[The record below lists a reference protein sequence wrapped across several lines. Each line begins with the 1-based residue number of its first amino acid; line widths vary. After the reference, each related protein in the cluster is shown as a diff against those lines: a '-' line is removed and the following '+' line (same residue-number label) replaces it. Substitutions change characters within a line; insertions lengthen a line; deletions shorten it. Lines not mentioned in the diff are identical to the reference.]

1 MRERNADEN
10 CTYPIGIIARSNPL
24 KRSPISLK
32 AGHTGL
38 SASSSPSLTDRYP
51 VSPAK
56 YTFLP
61 SPSTAQL
68 DQRVFPWSS
77 GPRPVKCCAGVQVSL
92 KDVPGISTRRAS
104 HQSSV
109 CACPLGIPI
118 DLKCFS
124 LPSGAKICGSRDRL
138 KSVDKVWLS
147 RLGEVSR

>member
-1 MRERNADEN
+1 MRERHTNEN
-10 CTYPIGIIARSNPL
+10 LTYPIGIIAKSKPP
-24 KRSPISLK
+24 KRSPISLN
-32 AGHTGL
+32 AGQTGL

-61 SPSTAQL
+61 SLSTAQL

-77 GPRPVKCCAGVQVSL
+77 GPRPVKCCAGVQVNL
-92 KDVPGISTRRAS
+92 KGVPGISTRRAS

-109 CACPLGIPI
+109 FACPLGIPI
-118 DLKCFS
+118 DSKCFS
-124 LPSGAKICGSRDRL
+124 LPRGAKICGARTCL
-138 KSVDKVWLS
+138 KSVDNVWLS